1 MGIGEPFQHI
11 SDFVDRIRMGG
22 AAVLG
27 VQVSHI
33 SISVTLWTGSGWV

>member
-27 VQVSHI
+27 VQVRAPS
-33 SISVTLWTGSGWV
+33 